1 MASVCHSFQRLDFG
15 ADTGRAATDA
25 GHVLALGYSL
35 GSEAA
40 LLAADYF
47 PQVFHGAIVYSPS
60 SFADPSQNDPG
71 QPGWSWTAKA

>member
-1 MASVCHSFQRLDFG
+1 M
-15 ADTGRAATDA
+15 
-25 GHVLALGYSL
+25 LALGYSR

-60 SFADPSQNDPG
+60 SFASPAQNDSG
-71 QPGWSWTAKA
+71 QPAWTLEGKGIVNVPHQGGRHQRTGAGAGRW

>member
-1 MASVCHSFQRLDFG
+1 VNSGWPRCAIPSTGWTSGRILAAQPG
-15 ADTGRAATDA
+15 ADA
-25 GHVLALGYSL
+25 GHSL

-71 QPGWSWTAKA
+71 QPGWTLDGKA

>member
-1 MASVCHSFQRLDFG
+1 
-15 ADTGRAATDA
+15 
-25 GHVLALGYSL
+25 VLALGYSL

-60 SFADPSQNDPG
+60 SFASPAQNDPG
-71 QPGWSWTAKA
+71 RLDAGRQEHSERADPGG